1 MRFTNA
7 SMVAISL
14 VAPAMVRP
22 VSAKPMPGNCHP
34 VNGVFLRA
42 LAKVE
47 YSGKGK
53 APPGDGGR
61 AVGCL
66 QIHDIY
72 VKEANHILGFPAFNS
87 KDRNDREASFEM
99 ARIVLTHHGRR
110 YARMGY
116 SIGPAELA
124 SIHRNQ
130 YGWSPKNLMTKLE
143 ESRTKR
149 LYTYLYELSK
159 KR

>member
-1 MRFTNA
+1 MNFTHA
-7 SMVAISL
+7 SMVALSL

-22 VSAKPMPGNCHP
+22 VQSKPIPGKCHP
-34 VNGVFLRA
+34 VNTVFLRA

-53 APPGDGGR
+53 APDGDGGL

-66 QIHDIY
+66 QIHDVY
-72 VKEANHILGFPAFNS
+72 MREANRILGFPAFNS
-87 KDRNDREASFEM
+87 KDRHDREASFEM

-116 SIGPAELA
+116 NIGPAELC

-130 YGWSPKNLMTKLE
+130 YSWSPKNLLTKLE
-143 ESRTKR
+143 AERTKR
-149 LYTYLYELSK
+149 LYTYLNQLSK
-159 KR
+159 NR